1 MNANTLLP
9 LPAPKSDSK
18 QRVKRKCTKKIYKY
32 ILERGRK
39 KAGNLSLP
47 YKKEAENVCALFGAE
62 DGVES

>member
-32 ILERGRK
+32 ILERGK
-39 KAGNLSLP
+39 K
-47 YKKEAENVCALFGAE
+47 KKR
-62 DGVES
+62 ESVAAI